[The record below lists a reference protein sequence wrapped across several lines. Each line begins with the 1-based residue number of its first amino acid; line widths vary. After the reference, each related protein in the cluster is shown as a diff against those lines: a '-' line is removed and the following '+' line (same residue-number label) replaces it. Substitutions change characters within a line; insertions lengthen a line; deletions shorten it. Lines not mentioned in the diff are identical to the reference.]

1 MNSDTK
7 VHMLL
12 CKDHQSARQVLVFR
26 PVMIFKPHGLKFRHV
41 DVMVDESYLGDVL
54 LTRHSV
60 IITEKGVIVLNTMA
74 GFPLEKVKDGS
85 VDAMYYTR
93 DDYFM
98 ISLPYRMRSE
108 VNVD

>member
-1 MNSDTK
+1 MNSDAK

-26 PVMIFKPHGLKFRHV
+26 PVMIFEPHGLKYRHV
-41 DVMVDESYLGDVL
+41 DVLVDESYLGDVAL
-54 LTRHSV
+54 MRNSV
-60 IITEKGVIVLNTMA
+60 IITEKGVVVLNTLT
-74 GFPLEKVKDGS
+74 GFPLDKVKDGS
-85 VDAMYYTR
+85 VDAMFYDR
-93 DDYFM
+93 DDASM